1 MYREQ
6 PARIISSQANTDVRE
21 ELRATYNFKG
31 TLVEVAPDGSSVSV
45 NVTDGNGRGRE
56 VAEAY
61 ALRHPNEPM
70 VFLTQETRVEIHD
83 APASLSELAAG
94 DEVHVQ
100 SKASR
105 DATTFVARKISV
117 ENEED

>member
-1 MYREQ
+1 M
-6 PARIISSQANTDVRE
+6 
-21 ELRATYNFKG
+21 
-31 TLVEVAPDGSSVSV
+31 
-45 NVTDGNGRGRE
+45 NVTDGNGRCRE

-61 ALRHPNEPM
+61 ALAHPNEPM
-70 VFLTQETRVEIHD
+70 VFLTQETRVEIDD

-94 DEVHVQ
+94 DEAHIQ
-100 SKASR
+100 SKAAR